1 MKNEESSPSSRPIIG
16 YPLGV
21 ALLLILL
28 FCISA
33 FLIGCVNWHKLQALI
48 LRYSSDHDRNDNT
61 RSGIDHSPDVRPA
74 FLVKAGQSL
83 PVLMPG
89 DELPRF
95 LAMACPC
102 EPATIEKIKIT
113 VPKPPLLPV
122 SIGSLLVE

>member
-1 MKNEESSPSSRPIIG
+1 MKNEESSSSTSSRPIIG

-28 FCISA
+28 FCISG

-48 LRYSSDHDRNDNT
+48 LRYSPDHDHNDNT
-61 RSGIDHSPDVRPA
+61 RSDIDRSPDVRPP
-74 FLVKAGQSL
+74 FLATAGQKLVGQSL

-89 DELPRF
+89 DEVPRF

-102 EPATIEKIKIT
+102 EPATIEKI
-113 VPKPPLLPV
+113 
-122 SIGSLLVE
+122 